1 MGVNTILQKSAVC
14 AEARKLFSGYV
25 RNKDVIRMEQV
36 IDVTIRV
43 IGSQSGTVQKI
54 FEQLPFVGMLV
65 VIDSVTIVNPLCDKF
80 EEVFYY
86 RCNWWRQQ
94 GNNGDYADNAKRCV
108 NFRHIIKL
116 LSTASYMLRDKR
128 AS

>member
-14 AEARKLFSGYV
+14 AEARKLFSGYI

-65 VIDSVTIVNPLCDKF
+65 VVDSVTIINPLCDKF

-86 RCNWWRQQ
+86 CCNWW
-94 GNNGDYADNAKRCV
+94 
-108 NFRHIIKL
+108 
-116 LSTASYMLRDKR
+116 
-128 AS
+128 

>member
-36 IDVTIRV
+36 IDVTIRA

-65 VIDSVTIVNPLCDKF
+65 VVDSVTIINPLCDKF
-80 EEVFYY
+80 EDVFYY
-86 RCNWWRQQ
+86 CCNWW
-94 GNNGDYADNAKRCV
+94 
-108 NFRHIIKL
+108 
-116 LSTASYMLRDKR
+116 
-128 AS
+128 

>member
-14 AEARKLFSGYV
+14 AEARKFFSGYV

-65 VIDSVTIVNPLCDKF
+65 VVDSVTI
-80 EEVFYY
+80 
-86 RCNWWRQQ
+86 
-94 GNNGDYADNAKRCV
+94 
-108 NFRHIIKL
+108 
-116 LSTASYMLRDKR
+116 
-128 AS
+128 